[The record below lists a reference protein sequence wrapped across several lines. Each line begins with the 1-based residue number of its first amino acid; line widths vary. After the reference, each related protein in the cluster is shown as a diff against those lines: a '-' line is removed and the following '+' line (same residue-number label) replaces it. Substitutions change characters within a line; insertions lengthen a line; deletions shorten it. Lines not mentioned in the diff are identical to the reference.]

1 VIAVDYIDYPGD
13 GRLAIVTFLDG
24 SLSPVFSSVDIP
36 QDSGDGLEYVS
47 VTASDI
53 DGDGRPDLLLS
64 DPRGGLLVM
73 TGGGDGT
80 FHAPAGYPAA
90 SPSPNIFTGAT
101 TAGSHDDYWGSIA
114 TADFRNTGK
123 QDIAMALAGKGVSLL
138 KNGAGSPPAVN
149 SLVNS
154 ATLTAGPAV
163 AGSLTTIF
171 GSGLAYNSGAG
182 AANGAPDTLF
192 GLTVQG
198 NGTDAPLI
206 YASPTQTNIQV
217 PWELA
222 GQPQATFLVTRN
234 GATTTLT
241 VPLAT
246 YAPGMFAMNSQ
257 GTGQAAAIIV
267 ATPPAIAAPAG
278 AFAGSRPIRH
288 GEYLELFGTGLGPV
302 NCCEQTGQPG
312 YSYNTT
318 ATLPIVT
325 VGGQTATV
333 QYSGAAPGLLGAY
346 QVNILI
352 PDSAPLGSAVPI
364 QLSIGGV
371 ASNTVTIAIQ

>member
-1 VIAVDYIDYPGD
+1 VERPTRSVAC
-13 GRLAIVTFLDG
+13 AIG
-24 SLSPVFSSVDIP
+24 
-36 QDSGDGLEYVS
+36 
-47 VTASDI
+47 A
-53 DGDGRPDLLLS
+53 
-64 DPRGGLLVM
+64 
-73 TGGGDGT
+73 
-80 FHAPAGYPAA
+80 
-90 SPSPNIFTGAT
+90 GAT
-101 TAGSHDDYWGSIA
+101 AAGSHDDYWGSIA

-123 QDIAMALAGKGVSLL
+123 QDIAMALAGLGVSLL

-154 ATLTAGPAV
+154 ATLIAGPAV

-171 GSGLAYNSGAG
+171 GSGLAYNSG

-222 GQPQATFLVTRN
+222 GQTQATFLVTRN
-234 GATTTLT
+234 GTTTTLT
-241 VPLAT
+241 VPLIT
-246 YAPGMFAMNSQ
+246 YAPGIFAMNGQ

-267 ATPPAIAAPAG
+267 AAPPVIAAPSG
-278 AFAGSRPIRH
+278 AFAGSRPIH
-288 GEYLELFGTGLGPV
+288 AGEYLTLFGTGLGPV
-302 NCCEQTGQPG
+302 KCCEQTGQPG

-318 ATLPIVT
+318 TTLPIVT

-352 PDSAPLGSAVPI
+352 PVSAPTGSEVPI
-364 QLSIGGV
+364 QLAIGGA
-371 ASNTVTIAIQ
+371 ASNIVTIAIQ